1 MSDMDQRL
9 KRALD
14 EHTEGVRVVADL
26 ADRAI
31 ARDRSNRRR
40 ELGVAALA
48 AGLVLAV
55 AVPVGW
61 GALRPTGARP
71 LPVGPSQSTTAPTG
85 RPSPMSTPTSGRPT
99 TVPTPTAIPT
109 VTADGAPA
117 PGTLRPAT
125 GDPTDTTTVPFYVD
139 RTIHDGSTQI
149 HLQSK
154 GQSGTLARLA
164 GGHWLLTGEQTM
176 STLLVDSTGAG
187 VGPGSPLVGTATV
200 ADDGS
205 LFVLQDRGTLRAYD
219 SSGTL
224 VDTLSA
230 TTCDCTPEGV
240 SDAESPGYDAI
251 GIIGSVVYAN
261 RGFTG
266 KSVAW
271 DVSSGSRRPVDGPLE
286 LVNAARGTAL
296 VPVAQEAGSDQ
307 TCKELRD
314 LASGRTIWRLCGPL
328 VFRSFSTNG
337 DYLLATGEMDGLA
350 ESQLNPDRTF
360 RYGGLVV
367 VRTSDAA
374 IVLEGSGDVTT
385 GNGSPVTY
393 RMGSDDRVT
402 VQVRGAT
409 GKRSLQVCALD
420 GRCAVVAPEHER
432 DNPDIPEGDDPY
444 FLADN

>member
-9 KRALD
+9 KQALS
-14 EHTEGVRVVADL
+14 EHTEGVRVVGDL

-31 ARDRSNRRR
+31 TRDRSNRRR
-40 ELGVAALA
+40 ELGGAALA
-48 AGLVLAV
+48 AGLVLAI

-61 GALRPTGARP
+61 SAMRPTGERP
-71 LPVGPSQSTTAPTG
+71 LPVGPTQSTTAPTG
-85 RPSPMSTPTSGRPT
+85 RPSPTSSRAT
-99 TVPTPTAIPT
+99 TAPTPTAMPT

-117 PGTLRPAT
+117 AASPRPAT
-125 GDPTDTTTVPFYVD
+125 GDPTDGTTVPYYVD
-139 RTIHDGSTQI
+139 RTIHDRSTQI
-149 HLQSK
+149 HIQGK
-154 GQSGTLARLA
+154 GQKGTLARLA
-164 GGHWLLTGEQTM
+164 GGHWLMTGEQTM

-187 VGPGSPLVGTATV
+187 VGPGVPLVGTATV

-205 LFVLQDRGTLRAYD
+205 FFVLQDRGTLRAYD

-240 SDAESPGYDAI
+240 SDTESPGYDAI

-271 DVSSGSRRPVDGPLE
+271 DVSSRARRPVDGPLE
-286 LVNAARGTAL
+286 LVNAARGTAV
-296 VPVAQEAGSDQ
+296 VPVAQKAGSDQ
-307 TCKELRD
+307 SCKELRD
-314 LASGRTIWRLCGPL
+314 LTSGRTIWRLCGPL

-367 VRTSDAA
+367 VRTSDAT

-385 GNGSPVTY
+385 GAGSPVSY

-402 VQVRGAT
+402 VQIRGVT
-409 GKRSLQVCALD
+409 GKRSLQVCPLD

>member
-9 KRALD
+9 KQALS
-14 EHTEGVRVVADL
+14 EHTEGVRVVGDL

-31 ARDRSNRRR
+31 TRDRSNRRR
-40 ELGVAALA
+40 ELGGAALA
-48 AGLVLAV
+48 AGLVLAI

-61 GALRPTGARP
+61 SAMRPTGERP
-71 LPVGPSQSTTAPTG
+71 LPVGPTQSTTAPTG
-85 RPSPMSTPTSGRPT
+85 RPSPTSSRAT
-99 TVPTPTAIPT
+99 TAPTPTAMPT

-117 PGTLRPAT
+117 AATLRPAT
-125 GDPTDTTTVPFYVD
+125 GDPTDGTTVPYYVD
-139 RTIHDGSTQI
+139 RTIHDRSTQI
-149 HLQSK
+149 HIQGK
-154 GQSGTLARLA
+154 GQKGTLARLA
-164 GGHWLLTGEQTM
+164 GGHWLMTGEQTM

-187 VGPGSPLVGTATV
+187 VGPGVPLVGTATV

-205 LFVLQDRGTLRAYD
+205 FFVLQDRGTLRAYD

-240 SDAESPGYDAI
+240 SDTESPGYDAI

-271 DVSSGSRRPVDGPLE
+271 DVSSRARRPVDGPLE
-286 LVNAARGTAL
+286 LVNAARGTAV
-296 VPVAQEAGSDQ
+296 VPVAPKAGSEQ
-307 TCKELRD
+307 SCKELRD
-314 LASGRTIWRLCGPL
+314 LTSGRTIWRLCGPL

-367 VRTSDAA
+367 VRTSDAT

-385 GNGSPVTY
+385 GAGSPVSY

-402 VQVRGAT
+402 VQIRGVT